1 MTTLTTTQKIFINSI
16 KPMKLKS
23 KLSPSKMIDRANQLM
38 FIAGCF
44 WVTVIIPQT
53 PPILK
58 VTLGVA
64 SVVVMRKSGKYLDEA
79 KDNPQKLIFEA
90 AMKEK
95 NM

>member
-16 KPMKLKS
+16 KPTQS
-23 KLSPSKMIDRANQLM
+23 KSPSKLIDRANQLM

-44 WVTVIIPQT
+44 WVAMIIPQT

-58 VTLGVA
+58 VTLGLA
-64 SVVVMRKSGKYLDEA
+64 SVVVMRKSGQYLDEA
-79 KDNPQKLIFEA
+79 EMRNR
-90 AMKEK
+90 

>member
-16 KPMKLKS
+16 KPAKS
-23 KLSPSKMIDRANQLM
+23 KSKSSSSKMIDRANQLM
-38 FIAGCF
+38 FLAGCF
-44 WVTVIIPQT
+44 WTAMIIPQT

-79 KDNPQKLIFEA
+79 KDNPQKRIFEA
-90 AMKEK
+90 AMKER